1 MRTLYH
7 HNAQLATRAYNK
19 FPLLEKLKLPYKQWL
34 ADQGAALRLRESD
47 NTWWLDFDNEK
58 EFLMFS
64 LRWL

>member
-7 HNAQLATRAYNK
+7 HNAQQATHSYVK
-19 FPLLEKLKLPYKQWL
+19 LPPLEKVTLPYKQWL

-58 EFLMFS
+58 EYLMFA